1 MMNFQGRAARL
12 AQGDIGDAAK
22 ELGVET
28 AVLLAFTE
36 VEAAGKGFDTQG
48 RPKMLFEPH
57 VFYRELGNTS
67 ARAVA
72 VQLGL
77 AYAKWLPG
85 KYPSDSYPRLM
96 RAIEINET
104 AALRSASY
112 GLGQILGS
120 NHLACGH
127 TTVQDMVSAAM
138 ASERAQL
145 FQMVTL
151 MRAWGMV
158 PMLTGKD
165 FTRPDSWRQAASK
178 WNGAGYATHN
188 YHGRMAAAYA
198 KHLKVGY
205 LPPALPTAV
214 VLGAGMKGEAV
225 RNWQTDLQAYGFKF
239 AYGID
244 GRFGPETVKHTRA
257 FQLSKGLTVDGR
269 VGPDTLAAMKKVR
282 DPAMPETPMEF
293 DRSTTNPI
301 IAILRLI
308 ADLLG
313 RA

>member
-1 MMNFQGRAARL
+1 MTTFQGRATRL
-12 AQGDIGDAAK
+12 AQGDMGDAAK

-36 VEAAGKGFDTQG
+36 VEAAGKGFDNQG

-67 ARAVA
+67 ARSVA

-127 TTVQDMVSAAM
+127 ASVQDMVSAAM
-138 ASERAQL
+138 GSERAQL

-151 MRAWGMV
+151 MRTWGMAS
-158 PMLTGKD
+158 MLTGKD
-165 FTRPDSWRQAASK
+165 FTQPDAWRKAAAK

-198 KHLKVGY
+198 KHK
-205 LPPALPTAV
+205 TAV
-214 VLGAGMKGEAV
+214 NMSTADSTVLSVGMKGEAV
-225 RNWQTDLQAYGFKF
+225 RNWQTDLQAFGFKF
-239 AYGID
+239 ASGID

-257 FQLSKGLTVDGR
+257 FQLSQNLLIDGR
-269 VGPDTLAAMKKVR
+269 VGPDTLAAMKALR
-282 DPAMPETPMEF
+282 DLGMPEAPMEF

>member
-1 MMNFQGRAARL
+1 MTTFQGRATRL
-12 AQGDIGDAAK
+12 AQGDMGDAAK

-36 VEAAGKGFDTQG
+36 VEAAGKGFDNQG

-67 ARAVA
+67 ARSVA

-127 TTVQDMVSAAM
+127 ASVQDMVSAAM
-138 ASERAQL
+138 GSERAQL

-151 MRAWGMV
+151 MRTWGMAS
-158 PMLTGKD
+158 MLTGKD
-165 FTRPDSWRQAASK
+165 FTQPDAWRKAAAK

-205 LPPALPTAV
+205 VVPSTPTAA

-239 AYGID
+239 ASGID
-244 GRFGPETVKHTRA
+244 GRFGPETVKHTCA
-257 FQLSKGLTVDGR
+257 FQLAKGLMVDGK
-269 VGPDTLAAMKKVR
+269 VGPGTLAAMKAVR
-282 DPAMPETPMEF
+282 DLPMPEEALEF
-293 DRSTTNPI
+293 DRGTNPI
-301 IAILRLI
+301 IAILNLI
-308 ADLLG
+308 RNLLG
-313 RA
+313 RS